1 MLLLTCFTLPIGMEH
16 GTDTDPMARL
26 LGGGLDYICLDALQ
40 FGIIHERGRSFLSGE
55 VCNVY
60 YIFIVYCL
68 FTTSH
73 STRTPLLE
81 D

>member
-1 MLLLTCFTLPIGMEH
+1 MEH
-16 GTDTDPMARL
+16 GTDTDSMARL

-60 YIFIVYCL
+60 YIFIVLYL

>member
-1 MLLLTCFTLPIGMEH
+1 MEH

-26 LGGGLDYICLDALQ
+26 LGGGLDYNSLDALR
-40 FGIIHERGRSFLSGE
+40 FGIIHEHGRSFLSGE

-60 YIFIVYCL
+60 YIFIVYLL
-68 FTTSH
+68 FATSN
-73 STRTPLLE
+73 STKTPILE